1 VKRLTPSNSALE
13 ICRLLAGSFAIWGIN
28 DIFRGF
34 GRTTLAK
41 IGDAEIPI
49 DRFRQNYQDR
59 LQQIGRELG
68 RPLPAD
74 RANALGLDRQVLGEM
89 IAQAGLDQRV
99 RQMGLAP
106 PEQGVAAESGTLEV
120 AGSGS
125 GGDIALLATTE
136 RLGGCHWIGRWRAFR
151 FPQKA

>member
-1 VKRLTPSNSALE
+1 MLRGIRKASENWLGRGLMAAVMT
-13 ICRLLAGSFAIWGIN
+13 LLAGSFAVWGIN

-41 IGDAEIPI
+41 IGDVEIPI

-74 RANALGLDRQVLGEM
+74 RANARQTH
-89 IAQAGLDQRV
+89 R
-99 RQMGLAP
+99 R
-106 PEQGVAAESGTLEV
+106 S
-120 AGSGS
+120 
-125 GGDIALLATTE
+125 
-136 RLGGCHWIGRWRAFR
+136 AFS
-151 FPQKA
+151 